1 MKLQL
6 DTKEKVIRLEESV
19 NLGEFTETLKLLLP
33 DGLWK
38 EYRLETNCT
47 IFWNN
52 PIVIEPYRPYTW
64 PWITYTDGT
73 SLLECNGTAT
83 NKPTPYTLTSGVY
96 NIQC

>member
-47 IFWNN
+47 VYWSN
-52 PIVIEPYRPYTW
+52 PIVVEPYAPYTY
-64 PWITYTDGT
+64 PWLTLT
-73 SLLECNGTAT
+73 EGTAGSPSSYRFT
-83 NKPTPYTLTSGVY
+83 TEGTY